1 MGRQHQG
8 GAVVFDEA
16 HHLPANQGRIDGVES
31 AEGFVKD
38 EQFRTVQYSGDEL
51 DFLGHALAQVGHFSV
66 PPPFHFEPLEPTLQF
81 PFRIGPGHATQGGE
95 VEHLLRNAHALV
107 EPALLGEVSHAGQ
120 QLAVMGLAPHA
131 QLAGIGLGDAGY
143 HAQQR
148 GLARAVGA
156 EQSDNAA
163 LLHLDIKRRQG
174 HVVAKRLRDALGVED
189 GYGHGYENMSRT
201 LSKKPRS
208 SWSESG

>member
-1 MGRQHQG
+1 MR
-8 GAVVFDEA
+8 D
-16 HHLPANQGRIDGVES
+16 
-31 AEGFVKD
+31 K
-38 EQFRTVQYSGDEL
+38 
-51 DFLGHALAQVGHFSV
+51 
-66 PPPFHFEPLEPTLQF
+66 
-81 PFRIGPGHATQGGE
+81 
-95 VEHLLRNAHALV
+95 
-107 EPALLGEVSHAGQ
+107 

-131 QLAGIGLGDAGY
+131 QLAGVGLGDARH

-163 LLHLDIKRRQG
+163 LLHLDIKRRQR

-189 GYGHGYENMSRT
+189 GCGHGYENMSRT